1 MQASLDTHHWP
12 KWAHSCR
19 NWACWIAPWTAVRRS
34 PTARVS
40 TAVLSAI
47 VAEGGQGRPDRS
59 ASLKGALGATETKS
73 GCLGWTLGDTSS
85 GTGRPT
91 EPQHRQSDNEPV
103 TELRRGLDDKE
114 WFVGCTQTTAE
125 FEQCCTAQDVGGK
138 VAFATPE
145 LCGRHYCL
153 HQSRIFSSVHPQH
166 QPHRPTPHS
175 CPIAMVRATAKCQ
188 DASLGA
194 KLQSGLPQLVP
205 PFLPLAVPESSCP
218 QAQGPA
224 RPSSTR
230 GGNLPNEVLH
240 QTLNVCPLTGAVSK
254 TAGKLG
260 GTLQATSSRQ
270 WCINQKFLRWPEEPA
285 TSPSTHQRGR
295 SRSPSGCS
303 SAAAAEGAA
312 SRCQRVKPRCPSWK
326 RRRPSCHGKGPWRKD
341 LLAHHRL
348 TAAIQRD
355 KARRPSLH
363 GYCHADPIDQ
373 AWLCM

>member
-1 MQASLDTHHWP
+1 MSGARSPSPPLNCAADTT
-12 KWAHSCR
+12 
-19 NWACWIAPWTAVRRS
+19 ACTRAESSALYTPSTSRTGQLPIAAQSPWFVRR
-34 PTARVS
+34 
-40 TAVLSAI
+40 
-47 VAEGGQGRPDRS
+47 RS
-59 ASLKGALGATETKS
+59 
-73 GCLGWTLGDTSS
+73 
-85 GTGRPT
+85 
-91 EPQHRQSDNEPV
+91 
-103 TELRRGLDDKE
+103 
-114 WFVGCTQTTAE
+114 
-125 FEQCCTAQDVGGK
+125 
-138 VAFATPE
+138 
-145 LCGRHYCL
+145 
-153 HQSRIFSSVHPQH
+153 
-166 QPHRPTPHS
+166 
-175 CPIAMVRATAKCQ
+175 
-188 DASLGA
+188 ASLGA

>member
-1 MQASLDTHHWP
+1 MKRHKHASKSRHPSLAEVGSQLQKLGLLDC
-12 KWAHSCR
+12 SME
-19 NWACWIAPWTAVRRS
+19 AVRRS

-312 SRCQRVKPRCPSWK
+312 EQMPEGQAKMSQLEAAASELPWEGALAQRPPRP
-326 RRRPSCHGKGPWRKD
+326 PP
-341 LLAHHRL
+341 
-348 TAAIQRD
+348 
-355 KARRPSLH
+355 
-363 GYCHADPIDQ
+363 ADCSNS
-373 AWLCM
+373 A